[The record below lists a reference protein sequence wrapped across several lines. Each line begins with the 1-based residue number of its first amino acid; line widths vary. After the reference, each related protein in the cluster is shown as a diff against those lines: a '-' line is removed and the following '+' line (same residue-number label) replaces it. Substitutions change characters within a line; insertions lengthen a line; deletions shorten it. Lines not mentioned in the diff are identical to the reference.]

1 MHYFGG
7 LQFQQRKLRSRFAQ
21 QRSQMGHLDRLR
33 LVLLVRRAGAYSTI
47 RTINV
52 MSAID
57 SRFSL

>member
-1 MHYFGG
+1 
-7 LQFQQRKLRSRFAQ
+7 
-21 QRSQMGHLDRLR
+21 MGHLDRLR

>member
-7 LQFQQRKLRSRFAQ
+7 LQFQQRKLRSRL
-21 QRSQMGHLDRLR
+21 RSNGCRWGHLDRLR
-33 LVLLVRRAGAYSTI
+33 LVLLVRRTGAYSTI